1 MMIDVKNTFEQR
13 KTEIEEYFRFLSNY
27 MPSNADDNL
36 FKILKSNLLVML
48 YNLIESS
55 ISNAIEEIHNNI
67 HSNSISFNLLKEQIK
82 SLVIKNTRRINSDE
96 FVAKIADIAT
106 DIIKYTFKREELFNG
121 NVDSRKIKK
130 LSEQYGFNSDTE
142 YKRTKHG
149 THLVTIKNKRNDLAH
164 GIYSFTEVGKEYT
177 IQDLEEIKDKTTNYI
192 SDILDN
198 IERYLVNKDY
208 LNKDAVSCSTP

>member
-13 KTEIEEYFRFLSNY
+13 KIEIEEYFRFLSKY
-27 MPSNADDNL
+27 IPANADDNL

-67 HSNSISFNLLKEQIK
+67 YSNSISFNLLKEKIK
-82 SLVIKNTRRINSDE
+82 TLIITNVKRVNSDK
-96 FVAKIADIAT
+96 FVAKITDIAT
-106 DIIKYTFKREELFNG
+106 DIIRHTFKREELFNG

-130 LSEQYGFNSDTE
+130 LSEQYGFNSYTDYE
-142 YKRTKHG
+142 RTKHG
-149 THLVTIKNKRNDLAH
+149 THLVTIKDKRNDLAH

-177 IQDLEEIKDKTTNYI
+177 VQDLEDMKDKTINYI

-198 IERYLVNKDY
+198 IELY
-208 LNKDAVSCSTP
+208 LNNKEYCETCPTP